1 MRQKEIKTFLQQ
13 NACDNGKI
21 EEGCRTLTR
30 KKVET
35 AAEIKDRTALLHAL
49 HKNKDELKIR
59 IEAAKKK
66 NDAKF
71 SDLR

>member
-1 MRQKEIKTFLQQ
+1 
-13 NACDNGKI
+13 
-21 EEGCRTLTR
+21 
-30 KKVET
+30 
-35 AAEIKDRTALLHAL
+35 LHAL